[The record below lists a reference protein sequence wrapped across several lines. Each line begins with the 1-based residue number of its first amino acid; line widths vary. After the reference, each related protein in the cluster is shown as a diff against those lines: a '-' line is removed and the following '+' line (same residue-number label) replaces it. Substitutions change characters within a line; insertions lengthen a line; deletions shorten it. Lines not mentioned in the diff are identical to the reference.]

1 MGRRSSGSAMAAVL
15 AILASCLVFLVGAS
29 SGSAEGGFLG
39 PETRPLP
46 GHDCREMK
54 LTRLRDPA
62 GGRTSPLVRGALL
75 QVPAQLAI
83 FPLDT
88 FKTRLQIPFGAPGAY
103 QGSDRAFA
111 VRRVNALQVPC
122 LLRSVSFFCRHFLTA
137 VHVFSAAA
145 LLVGGRSVA
154 GQPAADALDCVQRV
168 RTSKR

>member
-1 MGRRSSGSAMAAVL
+1 MHYCS
-15 AILASCLVFLVGAS
+15 
-29 SGSAEGGFLG
+29 
-39 PETRPLP
+39 
-46 GHDCREMK
+46 EMK
-54 LTRLRDPA
+54 LTRLREPA

-122 LLRSVSFFCRHFLTA
+122 PLRPVS
-137 VHVFSAAA
+137 
-145 LLVGGRSVA
+145 
-154 GQPAADALDCVQRV
+154 
-168 RTSKR
+168 